1 MARLGREA
9 ARHAVTGAA
18 APKQNDIIRNRL
30 RQQPLTRTAMTSR
43 IRTLTAL
50 LIAAAALPAQAF
62 DLVEAWQQARGYD
75 ASFAA
80 AGYDRDAGHEKA
92 PQGRAG
98 LLPQVA
104 LSADYSRTNL
114 IQPSVAGGNFTTHGV
129 GVQLTQPVFD
139 VSKYTGYQKGKTSS
153 ALADTRFA
161 ASEQQLIVDVAQAY
175 FNVLLAQDTLAST
188 QATKKAFASQLEQAK
203 TAFEVGTA
211 TITDTHEAQAGYDG
225 AVAQEILAESDL
237 EIKRNAL
244 RRLTGLDPLAVQA
257 VTPALPLDQPTNV
270 DLDGWIAQALAN
282 NLDIKAQEQNLALAS
297 QDLTEK
303 RGQRLPVV
311 SLTAGYKDN
320 TDNSTLP
327 AHTRASSVGL
337 QLTLPLYAGGGI
349 NSRVREAAANEN
361 SAKDKLEATR
371 RQVREQVR
379 QAYLGVT
386 SGAALVKAQ
395 QQLLV
400 SAKSKL
406 DSTRLGKEVGVRTNL
421 DLLQAEQEYYNDQTQ
436 LAKARYNYLLAKL
449 QLAQAAGQLGPQQLA
464 EVNAYI
470 VR

>member
-1 MARLGREA
+1 MKPRILTLACLMA
-9 ARHAVTGAA
+9 
-18 APKQNDIIRNRL
+18 
-30 RQQPLTRTAMTSR
+30 
-43 IRTLTAL
+43 
-50 LIAAAALPAQAF
+50 IATLPARAF
-62 DLVEAWQQARGYD
+62 DLMEAWRQARGYD
-75 ASFAA
+75 AAFAA

-98 LLPQVA
+98 LLPQVG

-114 IQPSVAGGNFTTHGV
+114 LEPSSHGSFSGYGA
-129 GVQLTQPVFD
+129 GVQLTQPLFD
-139 VSKYTGYQKGKTSS
+139 VGKYTGYQKGKTAS
-153 ALADTRFA
+153 ALADTRYA

-175 FNVLLAQDTLAST
+175 FDVLLAQDTLAST

-244 RRLTGLDPLAVQA
+244 RRLTGLDPLGVQA
-257 VTPALPLDQPTNV
+257 VTPNLPLDQPTTIG
-270 DLDGWIAQALAN
+270 LDDWTAQALAN
-282 NLDIKAQEQNLALAS
+282 NLDIKAQEQNLQLAS

-303 RGQRLPVV
+303 RGQHLPVV
-311 SLTAGYKDN
+311 SLTAGYSDN
-320 TDNSTLP
+320 TDNSP
-327 AHTRASSVGL
+327 FNSFAQTRASSVGV

-349 NSRVREAAANEN
+349 DSRVREAAANEN
-361 SAKDKLEATR
+361 SAKDKLEASR

-386 SGAALVKAQ
+386 SGAAFVKAQ

-421 DLLQAEQEYYNDQTQ
+421 DLLQAEQEYYNVQTQ
-436 LAKARYNYLLAKL
+436 LAKARYSYLLAKL
-449 QLAQAAGQLGPQQLA
+449 QLAQAAGRLGPEQLA
-464 EVNAYI
+464 EVNAFI